1 MCLILFAYQPH
12 AQRRLV
18 VAANR
23 DEFFARPTLGAHW
36 WDGGPDHRGRG
47 IYGGRDLEA
56 QGAWLAVSAE
66 GRMAAVT
73 NWTEDR
79 NAPKAPGSRGDLAY
93 RFLSADV
100 AAGDFVAA
108 IDGSLYAGFNFIAY
122 DGEELVYTSNRTGEV
137 RVLEAGVYGLTNT
150 RLGPALAIDG
160 ELRKD
165 TPHAAALGAW
175 PKAVFGAAALQKIA
189 NTAGVAD
196 LLALLKQSLVPLET
210 PADRELPPERSYSPC
225 FIHGAQYGTRA
236 STAIIV
242 ERDSLE
248 FVEQQ
253 YAPFGEP
260 GARAETTI
268 TFGNA

>member
-1 MCLILFAYQPH
+1 MASDECVALRAVAHAMCLILFAYQPH

-165 TPHAAALGAW
+165 TPHPRCPRRVAQGRLRRR
-175 PKAVFGAAALQKIA
+175 
-189 NTAGVAD
+189 GVAED
-196 LLALLKQSLVPLET
+196 RQYRWRGRLARLAQ
-210 PADRELPPERSYSPC
+210 A
-225 FIHGAQYGTRA
+225 IAGAVGDAGGPRTSA
-236 STAIIV
+236 
-242 ERDSLE
+242 
-248 FVEQQ
+248 
-253 YAPFGEP
+253 
-260 GARAETTI
+260 
-268 TFGNA
+268 